1 MSFRRILVPVDF
13 STPSDIALER
23 AVELAT
29 ALAARVEILHVW
41 ASPEFVPIDSSLT
54 IATPGGEKINL
65 TEYLHRQ
72 AEASLQELLAHL
84 EKRGLHGVTGRAVMG
99 DPADEIVAAS
109 KTHDLVVMGT
119 HGRRA
124 IAHLFLGSVA
134 ERVVRRAAC
143 PVLTV
148 RAPVTSSVTP
158 PA

>member
-1 MSFRRILVPVDF
+1 MSSFRRILVPIDF
-13 STPSDIALER
+13 STPSDLALER
-23 AVELAT
+23 AIELAT
-29 ALAARVEILHVW
+29 ALAARIELLHVW

-65 TEYLHRQ
+65 TEYLRRQ
-72 AEASLQELLAHL
+72 ADKSLDELLASLQ
-84 EKRGLHGVTGRAVMG
+84 KRGIHGVTGRAVMG

-134 ERVVRRAAC
+134 ERVVRRASC

-148 RAPVTSSVTP
+148 RSEAT
-158 PA
+158 